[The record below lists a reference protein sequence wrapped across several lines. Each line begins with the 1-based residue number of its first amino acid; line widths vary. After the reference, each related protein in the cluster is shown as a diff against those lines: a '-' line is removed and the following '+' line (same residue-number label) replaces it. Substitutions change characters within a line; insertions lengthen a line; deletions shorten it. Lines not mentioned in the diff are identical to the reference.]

1 MAKKRKRRRKVN
13 FSDMRYPMRK
23 QKSMAFDLVSTEQL
37 ETLYVEWD
45 NFSLKFAARGL
56 PGMEVDFCN
65 DEFREWFD
73 SDECYFHDKKSFL
86 PFREWSEKNKKVLT
100 SPAFQNYKLEQR
112 VQEEIL
118 NEKFRNLDWLKYHY
132 DISLGYMGRW
142 LSILDRWPEDEVT
155 YQLAE
160 ALLLEVAI
168 SEFVFLL
175 ETNFD
180 PESQEYKD
188 WLLKSEKRNVFSH
201 MWHRGSHD
209 WEWQALKSDKNC
221 YWGSREG
228 AEVIISNVR
237 GRVSSENPDEDI
249 QDLIATERTRFLS
262 SDMDFERYRSSAI
275 SSCFSSDLIMSGWLG
290 MGKRLLQ
297 EWDARGRGS
306 GWDAL
311 AIKDRDI
318 ILTLVNRIRSVWK

>member
-23 QKSMAFDLVSTEQL
+23 QKSMAFDLVSTEQR

-45 NFSLKFAARGL
+45 NFSLKFAAREL
-56 PGMEVDFCN
+56 PGMEVDFCD

-86 PFREWSEKNKKVLT
+86 PFREWYEKNKKVLT
-100 SPAFQNYKLEQR
+100 SPAFQNYKLERQ
-112 VQEEIL
+112 VQEKIL
-118 NEKFRNLDWLKYHY
+118 NEKFRNLDSIKYHY
-132 DISLGYMGRW
+132 EISLGYIGRW
-142 LSILDRWPEDEVT
+142 LSILDKWSEDKVT

-160 ALLLEVAI
+160 AFLLEVAI
-168 SEFVFLL
+168 SEFVFLR
-175 ETNFD
+175 ETVSVR
-180 PESQEYKD
+180 ESQEYKD
-188 WLLKSEKRNVFSH
+188 WLLESEERDEFSH
-201 MWHRGSHD
+201 VWHRGSHD

-221 YWGSREG
+221 YRGSREG

-275 SSCFSSDLIMSGWLG
+275 SSCFSSDLIMSRWLE
-290 MGKRLLQ
+290 MGTRLLQ

-311 AIKDRDI
+311 ATKIRDRT
-318 ILTLVNRIRSVWK
+318 LTNINKLQSVWE

>member
-13 FSDMRYPMRK
+13 FSEMRYPMRK
-23 QKSMAFDLVSTEQL
+23 QKSMVSDLVSTERL

-45 NFSLKFAARGL
+45 NFTWQFRTRGL
-56 PGMEVDFCN
+56 QGMEVDFCD

-73 SDECYFHDKKSFL
+73 SGACSFDDKKSFF
-86 PFREWSEKNKKVLT
+86 PFREWYEKNKKVLA
-100 SPAFQNYKLEQR
+100 SPAFQNCKLEQQ
-112 VQEEIL
+112 VQEEAL
-118 NEKFRNLDWLKYHY
+118 DEKFRNLDWLKYHY
-132 DISLGYMGRW
+132 DISLDYMGRW

-188 WLLKSEKRNVFSH
+188 WLLKNEERRLFSH

-209 WEWQALKSDKNC
+209 WEWQALKSDKDC
-221 YWGSREG
+221 YRGSREE

-237 GRVSSENPDEDI
+237 GQVSSENPDEDI

-275 SSCFSSDLIMSGWLG
+275 SSCFSSDLIMSGWLE
-290 MGKRLLQ
+290 MGTRLLQ

-318 ILTLVNRIRSVWK
+318 ILTLVNKIRLVRE